1 MTGRII
7 VGITGASGIAYGIRL
22 LECLKQANIESHLI
36 LSKAAMQ
43 TRPLE
48 TPQYSLENIKALA
61 TVCYSNQDIA
71 ASIASGSFKTDG
83 MIIAPCSMHTLSDVA
98 HGQSSNLISRAAD
111 VCLKER
117 RRLVMM
123 VRETPFSLIH
133 LRNMTLAT
141 EAGAIIA
148 PPVPAWYTLPESL
161 DDIINEA
168 IGRVLDLFNLEL
180 GLVKRWEN
188 TEM

>member
-1 MTGRII
+1 MKGRLII
-7 VGITGASGIAYGIRL
+7 GISGASGILYGVRI
-22 LECLKQANIESHLI
+22 LECLKQAGIETHLI

-43 TRPLE
+43 TRQLE
-48 TPQYSLENIKALA
+48 TPQYTLEEIKALA
-61 TVCYSNQDIA
+61 SVCYSNQDIA

-83 MIIAPCSMHTLSDVA
+83 MIIAPCSMRTLSDVA
-98 HGQSSNLISRAAD
+98 QGQSSSLISRAAD

-161 DDIINEA
+161 DDIVNEA
-168 IGRVLDLFNLEL
+168 VGRVLDLFNLDV
-180 GLVKRWEN
+180 GLVKRWKSSD
-188 TEM
+188 

>member
-1 MTGRII
+1 MIKRLII
-7 VGITGASGIAYGIRL
+7 GITGATGIIYGVRL
-22 LECLKQANIESHLI
+22 LTLLKAANIETHLI

-43 TRPLE
+43 TRQLE
-48 TPQYSLENIKALA
+48 APEYSLEDIKSLA
-61 TVCYSNQDIA
+61 SVCYSNQDIGA
-71 ASIASGSFKTDG
+71 TIASGSFKTDG
-83 MIIAPCSMHTLSDVA
+83 MIIAPCSMRTLSDVA
-98 HGQSSNLISRAAD
+98 NGQSASLISRAAD

-148 PPVPAWYTLPESL
+148 PPVPAWYTKPESL

-168 IGRVLDLFNLEL
+168 VGRVLDLFNLEL
-180 GLVKRWEN
+180 GVVTRWKC
-188 TEM
+188 TD